1 MILRAYINETQLAS
15 FVIGQEVTVKI
26 DSENQMKSFKG
37 VIRWV
42 ASEAE
47 FTPKIIQTKE
57 ERTALV
63 YAIKVEVVNDGSIKI
78 GMPAEVWMTGKE

>member
-1 MILRAYINETQLAS
+1 M
-15 FVIGQEVTVKI
+15 G
-26 DSENQMKSFKG
+26 
-37 VIRWV
+37 